1 MALSHSHS
9 HSDHEEHGHGN
20 ERRVFWALVL
30 TALFMGVEI
39 AGGLLA
45 GSLALLADAGH
56 MLTDTIALLFAW
68 IAFRVARAPADAKR
82 SYGYHRLQVI
92 AALFNGM
99 TLVGIVGWIVIE
111 AVRRIASPDEVLGG
125 PMLAVAAAGL
135 AVNLGAFAI
144 LHGGDRAN
152 LNLRAASAHVIGD
165 ILGSVAAIVA
175 AAVILGS
182 GWMPIDPIL
191 SLLVAALILRSS
203 WAIIRKSGHILL
215 EGTPDW
221 LDVDDLKAGLANAVP
236 EVEDIHHVHV
246 WSLTSE
252 RPMITLHAR
261 VRPGTVLED
270 ALARIK
276 HHLDDSYGISHS
288 TVQIEH
294 GSCVDDP

>member
-1 MALSHSHS
+1 MHI
-9 HSDHEEHGHGN
+9 
-20 ERRVFWALVL
+20 R
-30 TALFMGVEI
+30 
-39 AGGLLA
+39 
-45 GSLALLADAGH
+45 
-56 MLTDTIALLFAW
+56 
-68 IAFRVARAPADAKR
+68 
-82 SYGYHRLQVI
+82 
-92 AALFNGM
+92 M
-99 TLVGIVGWIVIE
+99 TLS
-111 AVRRIASPDEVLGG
+111 A
-125 PMLAVAAAGL
+125 
-135 AVNLGAFAI
+135 LGAFAI